1 MRRVKY
7 LARPEPRP
15 AAPRFSRA
23 CPACRRGALTLERP
37 TMFDFL
43 MLAGGL
49 AFFLVAIGY
58 GVLCERL

>member
-1 MRRVKY
+1 
-7 LARPEPRP
+7 
-15 AAPRFSRA
+15 
-23 CPACRRGALTLERP
+23 
-37 TMFDFL
+37 MFDFL

>member
-1 MRRVKY
+1 VKY

-15 AAPRFSRA
+15 AAPRSFSRA
-23 CPACRRGALTLERP
+23 CPAYRLGAVTLERP